1 MQIDFHS
8 INYRFSSM
16 RKKNTTIFRLC
27 LALLSYG
34 VLQGKEQP
42 PTAQKSPTGKR
53 SAPSRPGK
61 AAPEVY
67 PKTVPSPTVTDI
79 RYGPHE
85 RNIIDLWKA
94 KSDKP
99 TPLVL
104 FIHGGG
110 WVNGSKER
118 IETCVNVQT
127 LLDAGI
133 SVAAIN
139 YRYIAQATEE
149 GLTPPVIG
157 PLHDAARALQHLRHN
172 AKEWNLDAQR
182 VGLTGSS
189 AGACT
194 SLWLAFHD
202 DLADPK
208 HTDPIAHQSTR
219 PQYVAVLRAQTTLD
233 PEQAKEW
240 LPNSTYG
247 GHAFGKKS
255 FAEAL
260 IDRKNLLPWIK
271 EYSPY
276 ALVTKD
282 DPDVVIFYENIPN
295 MGKPQK
301 DPTHSANH
309 GIGLQKHCKS
319 IGVDCEVIHPGIKNP
334 DCKTATEYLIQIFK
348 K

>member
-1 MQIDFHS
+1 MH
-8 INYRFSSM
+8 
-16 RKKNTTIFRLC
+16 LC
-27 LALLSYG
+27 IGLLSVSALLA
-34 VLQGKEQP
+34 QTQP
-42 PTAQKSPTGKR
+42 QRAQNGNGGNKSAVKR
-53 SAPSRPGK
+53 SAKPT
-61 AAPEVY
+61 PEVY
-67 PKTVPSPTVTDI
+67 PKTVPAPTMTGI
-79 RYGPHE
+79 KYGPHV

-99 TPLVL
+99 TPWVL

-118 IETCVNVQT
+118 IETCVNVQA

-139 YRYIAQATEE
+139 YRFIAQATQE

-157 PLHDAARALQHLRHN
+157 PLHDAARALQHIRHN
-172 AKEWNLDAQR
+172 AKEWNLDPQR

-202 DLADPK
+202 DLADPR
-208 HTDPIAHQSTR
+208 HDDPIARQSTR
-219 PQYVAVLRAQTTLD
+219 PQHIAVLRAQTTLD
-233 PEQAKEW
+233 PAQAKEW

-247 GHAFGKKS
+247 AHAFGKKS

-260 IDRKNLLPWIK
+260 ADRNKLLPWIHA
-271 EYSPY
+271 YSPY
-276 ALVTKD
+276 SLVTKD
-282 DPDVVIFYENIPN
+282 DPGVAIFYENIPD

-309 GIGLQKHCKS
+309 GIGLKEHCKS
-319 IGVDCEVIHPGIKNP
+319 LHVPCEVIHPGIKNP
-334 DCKTATEYLIQIFK
+334 AYTNATDYLIK
-348 K
+348 KLKSGL

>member
-1 MQIDFHS
+1 M
-8 INYRFSSM
+8 
-16 RKKNTTIFRLC
+16 KKNPLRIASLLVGLMSLGTLSAQNQPERPPSAKGGKKTAPARPAKTTP
-27 LALLSYG
+27 A
-34 VLQGKEQP
+34 
-42 PTAQKSPTGKR
+42 
-53 SAPSRPGK
+53 
-61 AAPEVY
+61 VY
-67 PKTVPSPTVTDI
+67 PKTVPTPSKANI
-79 RYGPHE
+79 KYGPHQ
-85 RNIIDLWKA
+85 RNVIDLWQA
-94 KSDKP
+94 TSDKP

-118 IETCVNVQT
+118 IETCIKVRE

-139 YRYIAQATEE
+139 YRFIAQATEE
-149 GLTPPVIG
+149 GLKPPVMG
-157 PLHDAARALQHLRHN
+157 PLHDAARALQHLRHH
-172 AKEWNLDAQR
+172 AQEWNLDPQR

-202 DLADPK
+202 DLADPQN
-208 HTDPIAHQSTR
+208 TDPIARLSTR
-219 PQYVAVLRAQTTLD
+219 PQCAAVLGAQTTLD
-233 PEQAKEW
+233 PKQAQEW

-260 IDRKNLLPWIK
+260 KDRESLLPLIA

-276 ALVTKD
+276 SLVTKD
-282 DPDVVIFYENIPN
+282 DAPVALFYVNTPD

-309 GIGLQKHCKS
+309 GIGLQQRCKALKAP
-319 IGVDCEVIHPGIKNP
+319 CEVIHPGVKDP
-334 DCKTATEYLIQIFK
+334 QYKTITDYLIQTLK

>member
-1 MQIDFHS
+1 
-8 INYRFSSM
+8 M
-16 RKKNTTIFRLC
+16 RKNPLRITTVLVG
-27 LALLSYG
+27 LMSLGTLSAQNPPERAPG
-34 VLQGKEQP
+34 AKGGKKAT
-42 PTAQKSPTGKR
+42 PT
-53 SAPSRPGK
+53 RPAK
-61 AAPEVY
+61 TTPEVY
-67 PKTVPSPTVTDI
+67 PKTVPTPSKANI
-79 RYGPHE
+79 KYGPHP
-85 RNIIDLWKA
+85 RNVIDLWQA

-118 IETCVNVQT
+118 IETCVKVQE

-139 YRYIAQATEE
+139 YRFIAQATEE
-149 GLTPPVIG
+149 GLKPPVMG

-172 AKEWNLDAQR
+172 AKEWNLDPQR
-182 VGLTGSS
+182 VGLSGSS

-202 DLADPK
+202 DLADPRSA
-208 HTDPIAHQSTR
+208 DPIARQSTR
-219 PQYVAVLRAQTTLD
+219 PQHVAVLRAQTTLD

-247 GHAFGKKS
+247 AHAFGKKS
-255 FAEAL
+255 FDEAL
-260 IDRKNLLPWIK
+260 ADRKSILPWIQ

-282 DPDVVIFYENIPN
+282 DPGVAIFYESIPD

-309 GIGLQKHCKS
+309 GMGLQEHCKPLR
-319 IGVDCEVIHPGIKNP
+319 VACEVIHPGIKNP
-334 DCKTATEYLIQIFK
+334 PYKNATQYLIEK
-348 K
+348 LKAKP